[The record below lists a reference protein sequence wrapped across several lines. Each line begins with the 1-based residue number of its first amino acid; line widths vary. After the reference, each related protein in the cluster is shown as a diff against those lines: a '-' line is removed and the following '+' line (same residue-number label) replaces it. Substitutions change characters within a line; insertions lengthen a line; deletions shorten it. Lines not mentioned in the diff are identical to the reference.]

1 MSGYNNLSKLFRYVN
16 ADGESITFDYGSGY
30 LISKPNGI
38 DSVSVEMGT
47 AVGINQAGVIVQTTH
62 VQERPVTING
72 IIVGENQAASKERL
86 LNVIRPD
93 LKGRL
98 YADDYYLDVY
108 PTETPTVEAGRIGAR
123 FQFSLSA
130 AYPYWVQENVQ
141 VATLMGVAKRF
152 KFPWNISRPYRFG
165 EVVQAKFINIRNSGQ
180 VAAPYT
186 MTLRALDAVKN
197 PWIDDAK
204 SSKMLKINKSMI
216 AGEILTVAVTH
227 DQISVTSTVDGDCL
241 GALDIGSDLFELQ
254 TGDNVWKPGAESG
267 LENLQIDVAYA
278 IEKAG
283 VIA

>member
-108 PTETPTVEAGRIGAR
+108 PTETPTVEAERIGAR

-130 AYPYWVQENVQ
+130 AYPYWVQDNTQ
-141 VATLMGVAKRF
+141 TATLVGVAKRF

-180 VAAPYT
+180 TAIPCT
-186 MTLRALDAVKN
+186 IIFRALDAVET
-197 PWIDDAK
+197 PLLEDAK
-204 SSKMLKINKSMI
+204 SDRTLKLNKSLI
-216 AGEILTVAVTH
+216 TGEIVT
-227 DQISVTSTVDGDCL
+227 IEATYERINVTSTVDGECR
-241 GALDIGSDLFELQ
+241 GALDIASNLFGLQ

-267 LENLQIDVAYA
+267 LENLQIDVTYS
-278 IEKAG
+278 IEKVG
-283 VIA
+283 ISV